1 MDTLAI
7 VFVGNSTVLSSRL
20 ETPFSLPLV
29 GLRLT
34 IDCWTNDYSQSP
46 LEVHNK
52 TFQDVLNQLESY
64 SGYIDFP
71 EVFNSNLPSTLKQ
84 LELKIHC
91 TDDEGDNSP
100 SRILAPFIR
109 LSNDYPHLES
119 LSLHFELEAESIGDY
134 YEDKD
139 TLYLAALNYPSHPYS
154 IICRSLLNSTLT
166 SLRSLTLA
174 DSVPGQL
181 TFTTHMY
188 RAPRLLFDSILHFAP
203 SLQRL
208 SLRMCND
215 ASDFGEHILFY
226 TELKHYLERTT
237 TLKCLVLP
245 AVLATSMAGEPQE
258 LVKYLVQ
265 DASIEIEG
273 EILMEY
279 MAPITRP
286 LLSLSIRFEDSVDPV
301 DDILEIYESL
311 NMVKHLQV
319 TPSRSDLDFI
329 PHIGSETTLTLT
341 TVVHCDRL
349 CQLLAENHRITTLYI
364 NPRAEGKGDKN
375 NKEKF
380 QAIIDVHPSIKNK
393 DSVFV
398 DNVWPTLF

>member
-1 MDTLAI
+1 MTIDRTSDIDSLLERCET
-7 VFVGNSTVLSSRL
+7 GSRL
-20 ETPFSLPLV
+20 IPFAFPIISLRFTRSWKDGSLF
-29 GLRLT
+29 
-34 IDCWTNDYSQSP
+34 P
-46 LEVHNK
+46 LEAHRITYQNL
-52 TFQDVLNQLESY
+52 LNQLESY
-64 SGYIDFP
+64 SGDINFP
-71 EVFNSNLPSTLKQ
+71 EVINSKLPSTLRH
-84 LELKIHC
+84 LELMIFISYGE
-91 TDDEGDNSP
+91 DNDEDEYSP
-100 SRILAPFIR
+100 SKILAPLIR

-119 LSLHFELEAESIGDY
+119 LSLHFEMDVDSIVDY
-134 YEDKD
+134 FEHMDNQ
-139 TLYLAALNYPSHPYS
+139 YLAALNHPSHPYS
-154 IICRSLLNSTLT
+154 IICRSFLNSTLT

-174 DSVPGQL
+174 DSVAGEY

-188 RAPRLLFDSILHFAP
+188 SAPRLFFESILHFAP

-215 ASDFGEHILFY
+215 ASDFGEHLLFY
-226 TELKHYLERTT
+226 TELKHYLEKAT

-245 AVLATSMAGEPQE
+245 EMLAGEPQE

-273 EILMEY
+273 EIQMQN
-279 MAPITRP
+279 MVPITRP
-286 LLSLSIRFEDSVDPV
+286 LQSLSIRCEGHYRPPV
-301 DDILEIYESL
+301 NNIYESL

-319 TPSRSDLDFI
+319 TPYDQSDYDFI

-341 TVVHCDRL
+341 TVVYCDRL

-364 NPRAEGKGDKN
+364 NPRAEGYKY

-398 DNVWPTLF
+398 DAWY